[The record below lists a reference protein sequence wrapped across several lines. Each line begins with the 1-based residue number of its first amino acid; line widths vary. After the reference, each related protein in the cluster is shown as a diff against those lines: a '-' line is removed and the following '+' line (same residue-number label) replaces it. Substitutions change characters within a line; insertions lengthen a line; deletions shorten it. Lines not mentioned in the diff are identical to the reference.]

1 MLSEEANYA
10 LYCIF
15 KDWYKTEIC
24 YQQNKKKCLEE
35 RIKRYDGGYR
45 KRGFLG
51 YDAVC
56 LLDYKL

>member
-1 MLSEEANYA
+1 MLSTVPSRIDTRLKFVTSN
-10 LYCIF
+10 I
-15 KDWYKTEIC
+15 KSR
-24 YQQNKKKCLEE
+24 LEE

-45 KRGFLG
+45 KRGFQR